1 MCKQGKRPKNK
12 IVVARNQL
20 KSSKTQTKQTKKD
33 RLGKIRWQKVN
44 TNTYVKSKHNKFQ
57 EHRQTRGSTHNKSRK
72 KTHPTHQKITKQQLE
87 KRPPMRKRKQI
98 CLYTPSY
105 PLELRIR
112 FEGERNIET
121 QERKNNSPY
130 KCSCHSQKEV
140 TEATKNMSCETGGEK
155 TKETKK

>member
-72 KTHPTHQKITKQQLE
+72 KLTQHT
-87 KRPPMRKRKQI
+87 RKS
-98 CLYTPSY
+98 P
-105 PLELRIR
+105 
-112 FEGERNIET
+112 
-121 QERKNNSPY
+121 NNSLRNDLP
-130 KCSCHSQKEV
+130 
-140 TEATKNMSCETGGEK
+140 
-155 TKETKK
+155 